1 MWGGPGRGCQSVS
14 LRAHT
19 PAPSQ
24 ELEGFRDS
32 DADALEIEFMDLY
45 GLDGDR
51 CKTEVAVGFVGTNP
65 GLDCSY
71 GYE

>member
-14 LRAHT
+14 LRGPA

-45 GLDGDR
+45 GLNGDR
-51 CKTEVAVGFVGTNP
+51 REMEVEVGFVGTNP

-71 GYE
+71 DYE